1 MVEAYEYTN
10 FLKHLRNDKL
20 LNDDQYNFMYP
31 SGSRPGIL
39 YGLPKVHKQNVPLRP
54 ILSAIG
60 TCGYKLSK
68 FLLPFIEPITK
79 NEFTVKDSFSFVEEL
94 KGFQNC
100 GNYFMAS
107 FDIKSLFTNVPL
119 DETINIVADS
129 LYSADMSVLSLSKIY
144 FKTLLELAVKDV
156 LFLFNGNLYS
166 QVDGIGM
173 GNPLGPTLANA
184 FLCHHEKNW
193 LNDCPP
199 HFQPILYRR
208 YVDDTF
214 LLFRDLSHI
223 QLFFLDYL
231 NTKHPNISFTSEI
244 ETNNRLNFLDISVC
258 KVDNK
263 FTTSVYRKETFTGL
277 GLRYDSFV
285 PSFYKTNFI
294 KCLIYRAFRI
304 CSTENGFLSEIDFL
318 RSYFCQNKFPLFL
331 LNRVFRESLCFLYNC
346 KPPVITVPKRDV
358 FLKIPF
364 LGIQSFRMKR
374 RLKSVIEHFYPQ
386 VNARII
392 FQSSNSIQNFFKFKD
407 RIPLSLASSV
417 VYQYTCRQCSAT
429 YIGETEKQLKVR
441 ISQHE
446 GISFRTNRPLSSFD
460 SSKIYEHAF
469 DNNHPIS
476 DDSFK
481 ILSNS
486 NVFDLNVLESL
497 YILRLQLNLNDY
509 NSSFDLHIVK

>member
-1 MVEAYEYTN
+1 ME
-10 FLKHLRNDKL
+10 
-20 LNDDQYNFMYP
+20 
-31 SGSRPGIL
+31 
-39 YGLPKVHKQNVPLRP
+39 
-54 ILSAIG
+54 
-60 TCGYKLSK
+60 
-68 FLLPFIEPITK
+68 
-79 NEFTVKDSFSFVEEL
+79 
-94 KGFQNC
+94 
-100 GNYFMAS
+100 
-107 FDIKSLFTNVPL
+107 
-119 DETINIVADS
+119 
-129 LYSADMSVLSLSKIY
+129 
-144 FKTLLELAVKDV
+144 
-156 LFLFNGNLYS
+156 
-166 QVDGIGM
+166 
-173 GNPLGPTLANA
+173 
-184 FLCHHEKNW
+184 
-193 LNDCPP
+193 
-199 HFQPILYRR
+199 
-208 YVDDTF
+208 
-214 LLFRDLSHI
+214 
-223 QLFFLDYL
+223 YL

-285 PSFYKTNFI
+285 PSFYKTNLI

-318 RSYFCQNKFPLFL
+318 RSYFCQNKFPLSVF
-331 LNRVFRESLCFLYNC
+331 NRVFRESLCSLYNC

-429 YIGETEKQLKVR
+429 YIGETKKQLKVR
-441 ISQHE
+441 ISQHK

-476 DDSFK
+476 DDLFK

-486 NVFDLNVLESL
+486 NVFDLKFLESL
-497 YILRLQLNLNDY
+497 YIHKLQPNLNDY